1 MRTRKVEIEIPEDME
16 VAAIRPINYNSNMVL
31 ELRKRKPRRFV
42 FEEVIGK
49 TKVSAGDYWMNTSG
63 EVIMASGEYPIG
75 YGNIP
80 LRVIKE

>member
-1 MRTRKVEIEIPEDME
+1 MKTKTVEIEIPEDME
-16 VAAIRPINYNSNMVL
+16 VVGIRPIDFHYNMVL
-31 ELRKRKPRRFV
+31 ELKKIKPRRFV

-63 EVIMASGEYPIG
+63 EVIRASCEYPMG
-75 YGNIP
+75 DGNIP

>member
-1 MRTRKVEIEIPEDME
+1 MKTRTVEIEIPEDME